1 MNILVPLTITDAM
14 FTACSVAEPD
24 TTETAWVSAASYT
37 LGDKRIRTTTHRVY
51 QCILTHSGRTAL
63 PEADELYWSEYD
75 PTVKWAAFDTYVST
89 QTTDTSPLTF
99 TIAAGFYDAVS
110 MYGLT
115 GTSVTLTHKA
125 TPGGTVLE
133 TRTISLYAESLGLY
147 EYLFGV
153 KNPKSKIVES
163 GFESRPAG
171 ELSVSI
177 SGTGTVGAGMINI
190 GTYRSILGEWG
201 GTIYGASVEP
211 TTTSRIKTNEA
222 TGKVSI
228 KRGNAASGLR
238 VTVQLPIEAANYALQ
253 TMQEVLDVPV
263 SVIASD
269 ATGYEGLNVFGL
281 ASASMVYPNYGL
293 ATLSVNVKGMI

>member
-1 MNILVPLTITDAM
+1 M
-14 FTACSVAEPD
+14 
-24 TTETAWVSAASYT
+24 
-37 LGDKRIRTTTHRVY
+37 
-51 QCILTHSGRTAL
+51 
-63 PEADELYWSEYD
+63 
-75 PTVKWAAFDTYVST
+75 
-89 QTTDTSPLTF
+89 
-99 TIAAGFYDAVS
+99 
-110 MYGLT
+110 
-115 GTSVTLTHKA
+115 
-125 TPGGTVLE
+125 LE
-133 TRTISLYAESLGLY
+133 TRTVSLYAESLGLY
-147 EYLFGV
+147 EYLFGP
-153 KNPKSKIVES
+153 KNPKSKIVET
-163 GFESRPAG
+163 GFENRPTA
-171 ELSVSI
+171 ELTVSI

-228 KRGNAASGLR
+228 KRGNAASGMR